1 MKEFDAQLFKLN
13 DAWAFER
20 CILVSIR
27 SQWSTSVLSF
37 AISHRARAF
46 RLVCEYLS
54 VPPRGNIKEETAKA
68 ATLPPSFWVEFIRTS
83 ADFLMGPAL
92 ALRFEE
98 LGLSG
103 IVPTLVERHCHAV
116 LRLNRSRNARLRAEA
131 VELALELNRIDVV
144 PLFLKGGAGL
154 LSGLYDDPGARIMGD
169 LDVLVPND
177 RARDCERL
185 LSELGYSLA
194 PIMRHPR
201 DKTIGIFVRERSI
214 APIDLHHEVL
224 AYPNQGLLSARE
236 TIENSLVY
244 DLDGVTV
251 AVPSTTHQAVLNI
264 GHAHLNDHG
273 YRYGHLPLRSLW
285 DFALLLRE
293 SSEIDWQ
300 QIDDRFSAIGEQG
313 AADYH
318 CLAVGETM
326 NVKARPDYAPSRNA
340 RFLMKRARFL
350 TNHPGLQRIWF
361 RCVRVAMLLCR
372 ELSDEELRVRLLRNM
387 RDPAW
392 WRRHL
397 EIFWQGRA

>member
-1 MKEFDAQLFKLN
+1 MLNFPRVN
-13 DAWAFER
+13 DAWTFDR
-20 CILVSIR
+20 RILVAIR
-27 SQWSTSVLSF
+27 SGSSASVLSF
-37 AISHRARAF
+37 PVSHRTRAF
-46 RLVCEYLS
+46 RLVCECLS
-54 VPPRGNIKEETAKA
+54 LPPRGDIKEETIKA
-68 ATLPPSFWVEFIRTS
+68 AALPPSFWVEFVKTS
-83 ADFLMGPAL
+83 NDFLVGPAL

-103 IVPTLVERHCHAV
+103 FAPSLVERHCHAV
-116 LRLNRSRNARLRAEA
+116 LRLNRSRNARLRTEA
-131 VELALELNRIDVV
+131 VELASELNRIDVV

-154 LSGLYDDPGARIMGD
+154 LSGLYDDEGARIMGD
-169 LDVLVPND
+169 LDVLVPSD

-194 PIMRHPR
+194 PIRRHPR

-214 APIDLHHEVL
+214 APIDLHVEVL

-236 TIENSLVY
+236 TIEDSLVY

-251 AVPSTTHQAVLNI
+251 SVPSITHQAVLNI

-273 YRYGHLPLRSLW
+273 YRYGYLPLRSLW
-285 DFALLLRE
+285 DFALLLRK

-300 QIDDRFSAIGEQG
+300 QIDDRFAAIGEQR
-313 AADYH
+313 AVDYH

-326 NVKARPDYAPSRNA
+326 NVKARPDYAPGRGA

-350 TNHPGLQRIWF
+350 TNHPPLQRIWF
-361 RCVRVAMLLCR
+361 RCVRVAMLLRR
-372 ELSDEELRVRLLRNM
+372 ELSDKRLRARLLRNM
-387 RDPAW
+387 RDPGW

-397 EIFWQGRA
+397 DIFWHGRA